1 MGSCKNWKFLLF
13 VEDERERE
21 RERQGVGRQMMTNA
35 YMHACACIICSLAGI
50 RRQVYTVFVCLRL

>member
-21 RERQGVGRQMMTNA
+21 RDGVGRQMMTNA

-50 RRQVYTVFVCLRL
+50 RRQVYTVFVFLRV